1 MSVDAQNARQAGA
14 QELHEFALVRQLF
27 RGGHE
32 HDHVAIEADAADNMA
47 QDAGVAVFMINRDAE
62 LFDNI
67 AHGIDDVVVPLPLD
81 AAVRRVDDA
90 MAALRKAADNG
101 MAFVAAD
108 RKLHFVAVVPRRRRA
123 DGREDVQVFLLADAR
138 DGVNDLLA
146 LRAELCHVVHVHEL
160 AAAAVRVNRARR
172 GHAVTARF
180 QNLDDMAARVGFL
193 DVVNGGADGLAGQGA
208 RDEDGE
214 VVLTADTLAAGA
226 EGVDLEFVSF
236 ALFDRHLVFHGLSFR
251 FLLSMI
257 ARTAASLSEG
267 GFCLCYV
274 QQQNDT
280 FENSSI
286 GFSSSTFAPCSTSS
300 SFGRKPQ
307 RTPTGRKP
315 ALWAVS
321 MSTLVSP
328 K

>member
-236 ALFDRHLVFHGLSFR
+236 ALFDRHLVFHTDSFL
-251 FLLSMI
+251 FQKS
-257 ARTAASLSEG
+257 TCSK
-267 GFCLCYV
+267 
-274 QQQNDT
+274 
-280 FENSSI
+280 SSI
-286 GFSSSTFAPCSTSS
+286 GVSSSTFAPCSTSS